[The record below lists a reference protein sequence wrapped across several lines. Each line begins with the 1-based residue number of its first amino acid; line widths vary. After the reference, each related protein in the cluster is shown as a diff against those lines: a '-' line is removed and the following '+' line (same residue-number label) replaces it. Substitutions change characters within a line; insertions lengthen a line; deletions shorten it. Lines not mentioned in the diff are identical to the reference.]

1 MGAVRCVGVV
11 VRDSSWRRFKCQK
24 QVGIKEIRYETWD
37 IGPVRRGM
45 FELRTTDEE
54 DLRIYHFGQ
63 REIEANKKGP
73 HPLSR

>member
-37 IGPVRRGM
+37 MEPVRRGM

-54 DLRIYHFGQ
+54 DLRIY
-63 REIEANKKGP
+63 
-73 HPLSR
+73 LSSGRGR